1 MRNSGEPRPC
11 PCHLRE
17 RSCDRKRQERG
28 VLAARVAESA
38 DSQILNRNRGDKR
51 LESDLQ
57 PTTSLATFRPLAGN
71 VRLFSVRRQFK
82 AEWNQRKDSPVA
94 QLVEQATVNRLVIGS
109 SPIGGALVLN
119 LSRHCPAFFTPLPRA
134 SMFFVYVLHSQSS
147 GKRYIGQTAD
157 LDRRLKEHN
166 DPSHNLAKYN
176 SRNAAPWILLHRE
189 QNETRAAAM
198 SQEKWLKSGVGREW
212 PHAQFDRTGP
222 PLNHGLTQRR
232 KAAKNSTHRTLIPSF
247 AS

>member
-1 MRNSGEPRPC
+1 M
-11 PCHLRE
+11 
-17 RSCDRKRQERG
+17 
-28 VLAARVAESA
+28 
-38 DSQILNRNRGDKR
+38 
-51 LESDLQ
+51 
-57 PTTSLATFRPLAGN
+57 
-71 VRLFSVRRQFK
+71 
-82 AEWNQRKDSPVA
+82 
-94 QLVEQATVNRLVIGS
+94 
-109 SPIGGALVLN
+109 N

-232 KAAKNSTHRTLIPSF
+232 KGAKNSTHRSLTPSF
-247 AS
+247 ASSRLCVRTDLCSRQGCLHDQRRHRLCPDRAPRGWRYVKPRPCRRSCGDVRNCDE

>member
-71 VRLFSVRRQFK
+71 FQAIIVARQWK
-82 AEWNQRKDSPVA
+82 VGWNQRKDSPVA

-134 SMFFVYVLHSQSS
+134 ADVLRVCVAFGEFREAIRWADFRLGSKSERTQRSFAQS
-147 GKRYIGQTAD
+147 GKV
-157 LDRRLKEHN
+157 H
-166 DPSHNLAKYN
+166 LAKCG
-176 SRNAAPWILLHRE
+176 SMDCAS
-189 QNETRAAAM
+189 QRA
-198 SQEKWLKSGVGREW
+198 V
-212 PHAQFDRTGP
+212 
-222 PLNHGLTQRR
+222 
-232 KAAKNSTHRTLIPSF
+232 
-247 AS
+247 